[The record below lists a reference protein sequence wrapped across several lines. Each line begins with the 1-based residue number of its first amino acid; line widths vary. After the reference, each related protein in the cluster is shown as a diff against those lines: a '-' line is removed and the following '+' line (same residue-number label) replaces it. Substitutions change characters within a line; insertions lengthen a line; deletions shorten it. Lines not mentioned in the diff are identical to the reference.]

1 MTITTTQKIIK
12 IGTSKGVT
20 LPARELKKLG
30 TKVGSEVQVKL
41 ELVNQPHMKL
51 IDEYEEFKAQYCN
64 ALKNLANR

>member
-1 MTITTTQKIIK
+1 MTLT
-12 IGTSKGVT
+12 
-20 LPARELKKLG
+20 ARELKKLG